1 MMCLNIIGD
10 IARENNG
17 VTVYSSSQTKEVVNI
32 FNERNI
38 QSIVVLDNKTVV
50 GLVMRDHLFYRL
62 GSQFGYN
69 LYMKKSITKVMDTSP
84 LIVDY
89 NDSVFRVSNLA
100 MNRPQEKIYDS
111 IIVSKNNCFYSIISI
126 KDLLLEVSKLK
137 IKEARNANPLTG
149 LPGNYMIE
157 LELKEKIKEKETFSL
172 LYIDLDNF
180 KAYNDNYG
188 YQKGDQILK
197 FTASILRK
205 AAKEVAPDSFVGHI
219 GGDDFVVITGVESDR
234 KFAESIIKKFDK
246 KVKSFFNKSDIK
258 KGYMTCLDRQKK
270 IVNAP
275 LTSISIAII
284 SNEFRKIENY
294 LEVSDRAAEI
304 KKLVKEK
311 IGSNYL
317 KDRRENV
324 NV

>member
-1 MMCLNIIGD
+1 MFLHIIGD
-10 IARENNG
+10 IARENNS
-17 VTVYSSSQTKEVVNI
+17 VTVCSSTQTKEVVSI

-38 QSIVVLDNKTVV
+38 QSIVVLDNQTVV

-69 LYMKKSITKVMDTSP
+69 LYMKKRITKVMDTDP

-111 IIVSKNNCFYSIISI
+111 IIVCKDNYFHSIISI
-126 KDLLLEVSKLK
+126 KNLLLEVSKLK

-157 LELKEKIKEKETFSL
+157 LKLREKIKEKEIFSL

-205 AAKEVAPDSFVGHI
+205 TAKEIAPDSFIGHI
-219 GGDDFVVITGVESDR
+219 GGDDFVVITNVESDR
-234 KFAESIIKKFDK
+234 KFAERVIEKFDK
-246 KVKSFFNKSDIK
+246 NVKQFFNKSDIE
-258 KGYMTCLDRQKK
+258 KGYITCLDRQKR
-270 IVNAP
+270 IVNTP

-311 IGSNYL
+311 IGSNFL
-317 KDRRENV
+317 KDRRENI